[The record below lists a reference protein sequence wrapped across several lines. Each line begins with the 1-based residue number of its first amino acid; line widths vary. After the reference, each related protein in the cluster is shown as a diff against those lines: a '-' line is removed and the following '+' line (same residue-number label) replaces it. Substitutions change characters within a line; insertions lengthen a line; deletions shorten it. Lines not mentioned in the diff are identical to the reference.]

1 MSNAI
6 HTNAIETTG
15 LRKSYKGKLALDSVD
30 LVVPAGSVC
39 ALLGANGAGK
49 STLMKILAGLQKADG
64 GSATLL
70 GKDPWKEANE
80 LRLQV
85 AYVAEKPKFYDWM
98 TVANTGWFASGFYP
112 SGFEANFQQICQRL
126 KLDPSVKLSALSKGG
141 YAKVA
146 LAVALAMDPKVLL
159 LDEPTSGLDLFTR
172 RDFLSGMVEL
182 AGEGK
187 TVLISS
193 HNLAEVERVASQV
206 VFIEGGRVILNQ
218 PMEALKR
225 RLVRLRQRG
234 EPAFR
239 IDTVGKVLRKGKDG
253 PWSEWIVLC
262 HESAEIKPE
271 HGFEPIGL
279 EEMYEVLLGAQEE
292 AVA

>member
-1 MSNAI
+1 MS
-6 HTNAIETTG
+6 NAIETTG

-30 LVVPAGSVC
+30 IAVPAGSVC

-49 STLMKILAGLQKADG
+49 STLMKILAGLQKADA

-70 GKDPWKEANE
+70 GRDPWKDASD

-112 SGFEANFQQICQRL
+112 SGFEVNFQKICQRL
-126 KLDPSVKLSALSKGG
+126 KLDPSAKLSALSKGG

-146 LAVALAMDPKVLL
+146 LALALAMDPKVLL

-172 RDFLSGMVEL
+172 RDFLSGMVDL

-206 VFIEGGRVILNQ
+206 VFINDGRVVLNQ
-218 PMEALKR
+218 PMDALKI
-225 RLVRLRQRG
+225 RLVRLRLRG
-234 EPAFR
+234 EPAFD
-239 IDTVGKVLRKGKDG
+239 ITSVGKILRHGKDG
-253 PWSEWIVLC
+253 PWSEWIVLR
-262 HESAEIKPE
+262 HDSAVINPV

>member
-6 HTNAIETTG
+6 EITN

-30 LVVPAGSVC
+30 LAVPAGSVC

-49 STLMKILAGLQKADG
+49 STLMKILAGLQQPDS
-64 GSATLL
+64 GSASLL
-70 GKDPWKEANE
+70 GLDPWKGASE

-112 SGFEANFQQICQRL
+112 PGFEANFQKVCQRL
-126 KLDPSVKLSALSKGG
+126 KLDSSVKLSALSKGG

-146 LAVALAMDPKVLL
+146 LALALAMGPKVLL

-172 RDFLSGMVEL
+172 RDFLSGMVDL

-193 HNLAEVERVASQV
+193 HNLAEVERVASQI

-218 PMEALKR
+218 SMDDLKR

-234 EPAFR
+234 EPAFN
-239 IDTVGKVLRKGKDG
+239 ISSVGKILRQGKDG
-253 PWSEWIVLC
+253 PWSEWIVLR
-262 HESAEIKPE
+262 HETAEINAD

-292 AVA
+292 AVV

>member
-6 HTNAIETTG
+6 ETIG

-30 LVVPAGSVC
+30 LAVPEGSVC

-49 STLMKILAGLQKADG
+49 STLMKILAGLQKSDG

-70 GKDPWKEANE
+70 GLDPWKEASA
-80 LRLQV
+80 LRRQV

-98 TVANTGWFASGFYP
+98 TVANIGWFASGFYP
-112 SGFEANFQQICQRL
+112 TGFEANFQKVCQRL
-126 KLDPSVKLSALSKGG
+126 KLDPTVKLSALSKGG

-146 LAVALAMDPKVLL
+146 LALALAMDPKVLL

-218 PMEALKR
+218 PMDSLKR

-234 EPAFR
+234 EPAFS
-239 IDTVGKVLRKGKDG
+239 ISSVGKILRQGKDG

-262 HESAEIKPE
+262 HESSEIQPGY
-271 HGFEPIGL
+271 GFEPIGL